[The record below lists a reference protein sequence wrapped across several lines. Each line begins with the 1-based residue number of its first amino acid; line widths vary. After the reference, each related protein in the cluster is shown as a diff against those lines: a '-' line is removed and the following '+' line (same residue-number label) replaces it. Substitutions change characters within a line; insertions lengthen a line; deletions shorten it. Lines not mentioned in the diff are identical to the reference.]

1 MNFQIQKAQRQKAK
15 LRVGLSGPSGAGKTY
30 SALLLAAG
38 LTGDWAKVCLIDTEN
53 GSGSLYSDLGPYNV
67 ITLVAPF
74 SPERYIE
81 AIKAAEDAG
90 MEAIVVDSVSHEWDG
105 KGGSLE
111 INEMLAQAKYRGNTW
126 AAWSETTPRHQK
138 FIEAIVQSPAHI
150 ITTVRNKVETMQTED
165 KKVKKV
171 GTKEIQREGFEY
183 ELTVNFNVD
192 RENHLV
198 IASKDR
204 TGLFIHR
211 DPFVI
216 TEGTG
221 EELRAWNE
229 MGVSDP
235 KAQFLEIIQLLDGHL
250 ALGLPTEKVDRIE
263 FVKKAVQRL
272 TGENVADQAR
282 YETIIG
288 KLKAITD
295 KQLAYDTA
303 WGTPAAPPEEKELG
317 PEDLA
322 APKEVTS
329 AVNA

>member
-1 MNFQIQKAQRQKAK
+1 MSFQIQKAQRQKAK

-67 ITLVAPF
+67 ITLTAPF

-81 AIKAAEDAG
+81 AIKSAEDAG
-90 MEAIVVDSVSHEWDG
+90 MEVIVVDSVSHEWDG

-111 INEMLAQAKYRGNTW
+111 INETLAQAKYRGNTW

-150 ITTVRNKVETMQTED
+150 ITTVRNKIETMQTED

-198 IASKDR
+198 VASKDR

-216 TEGTG
+216 TEETG
-221 EELRAWNE
+221 EALRAWNE
-229 MGVSDP
+229 SGAEVPVDVPREKAKVMHNLKRLGFSGQIDGDGVAKGGKVLDIVQVLTGLDIASEKLLPEAVRKLEGWTDPEGAQATYGMAVQDRQRDAHAAGGEGVSSNSD
-235 KAQFLEIIQLLDGHL
+235 
-250 ALGLPTEKVDRIE
+250 
-263 FVKKAVQRL
+263 
-272 TGENVADQAR
+272 N
-282 YETIIG
+282 
-288 KLKAITD
+288 
-295 KQLAYDTA
+295 
-303 WGTPAAPPEEKELG
+303 
-317 PEDLA
+317 
-322 APKEVTS
+322 
-329 AVNA
+329 N

>member
-1 MNFQIQKAQRQKAK
+1 MGFQIQKAQRQKAK

-67 ITLVAPF
+67 ITLTAPF

-81 AIKAAEDAG
+81 AIKSAEDAG

-111 INEMLAQAKYRGNTW
+111 INETLAQAKYRGNTW

-150 ITTVRNKVETMQTED
+150 ITTVRNKVETMQTDD

-198 IASKDR
+198 VASKDR

-221 EELRAWNE
+221 EELKAWNE

-250 ALGLPTEKVDRIE
+250 ALGLPTERTDRIE
-263 FVKKAVQRL
+263 FMKKAVQRL
-272 TGENVADQAR
+272 TGENVADQTR
-282 YETIIG
+282 YETIVG

-295 KQLAYDTA
+295 KELAYQTA
-303 WGTPAAPPEEKELG
+303 WGGSAPTAEIDPSDIEGPEELTRI
-317 PEDLA
+317 P
-322 APKEVTS
+322 THI
-329 AVNA
+329 